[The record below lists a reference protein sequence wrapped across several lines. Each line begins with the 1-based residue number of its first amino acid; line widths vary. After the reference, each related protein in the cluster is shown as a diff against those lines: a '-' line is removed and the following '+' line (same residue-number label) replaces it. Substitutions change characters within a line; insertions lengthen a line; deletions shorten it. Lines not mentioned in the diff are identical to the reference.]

1 MTFYMVALQL
11 VQFSLAVMADALPLV
26 STPLHGAD
34 WLSHIKVWGFFSI
47 GTLTLLG
54 IESRH
59 PSVGFG
65 HRTLL
70 TQLSKI
76 LVLHVLAA
84 SRRGSKPDCPPASA
98 PAQH

>member
-47 GTLTLLG
+47 GL
-54 IESRH
+54 
-59 PSVGFG
+59 
-65 HRTLL
+65 
-70 TQLSKI
+70 
-76 LVLHVLAA
+76 
-84 SRRGSKPDCPPASA
+84 
-98 PAQH
+98 